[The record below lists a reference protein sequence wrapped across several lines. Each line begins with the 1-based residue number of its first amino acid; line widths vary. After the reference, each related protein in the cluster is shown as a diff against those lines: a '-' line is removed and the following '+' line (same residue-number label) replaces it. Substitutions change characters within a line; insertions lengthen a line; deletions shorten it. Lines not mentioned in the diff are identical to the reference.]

1 MTRAIHLHKRSR
13 IAIALCSLVGLMA
26 FGWPLFASESSA
38 AMAHSADA
46 PWVFAAV
53 MPLLLAVVLAQLAD
67 GGMNAKS
74 IAMLG
79 VLSAVICVLR
89 PLGAGTVGIEPMWV
103 VLILAARALGPG
115 FGFCLGAI
123 SMGAS
128 ALITGGVGPWLPFQ
142 MIAAAWVGLG
152 TGLIRGPRDGSW
164 REIGITTA
172 YGGVA
177 CYAYGLIMNLWIW
190 PFTTGLA
197 TAIAFVPGAGLA
209 INLQHWLTFSI
220 ATSLAFDIPRA
231 ILTVVLIGVLG
242 RPTLAVLR
250 RAGRRAVFDASTVG
264 TVDVSRA

>member
-1 MTRAIHLHKRSR
+1 MTRSVRLQTRSTV
-13 IAIALCSLVGLMA
+13 AIALCSVVGIMA
-26 FGWPLFASESSA
+26 FGWPLLASASSA
-38 AMAHSADA
+38 AMAHSTDA
-46 PWVFAAV
+46 PWFFAAFL
-53 MPLLLAVVLAQLAD
+53 PLLLAVVLAQLAD

-103 VLILAARALGPG
+103 VLILSARALGPG

-128 ALITGGVGPWLPFQ
+128 ALITGGIGPWLPFQ

-152 TGLIRGPRDGSW
+152 AGLIRGPRDGSW
-164 REIGITTA
+164 REIGITA
-172 YGGVA
+172 AFGGLA
-177 CYAYGLIMNLWIW
+177 CYAYGLVMNLWIW

-209 INLQHWLTFSI
+209 INLQHWLAFSI

-231 ILTVVLIGVLG
+231 ILTVVLITVLG

-250 RAGRRAVFDASTVG
+250 RAGRRAVFDTQPIG
-264 TVDVSRA
+264 TVDVSRV

>member
-1 MTRAIHLHKRSR
+1 MTRAISLHRRSI
-13 IAIALCSLVGLMA
+13 IAIVLCSLVGIMA
-26 FGWPLFASESSA
+26 FGWPLLASESSA

-46 PWVFAAV
+46 PWFFAAF

-89 PLGAGTVGIEPMWV
+89 PLGAGTIGIEPMWV

-115 FGFCLGAI
+115 FGFCLGAL

-128 ALITGGVGPWLPFQ
+128 ALITGGIGPWLPFQ

-152 TGLIRGPRDGSW
+152 AGLIRGPRDGSW
-164 REIGITTA
+164 REIGITSA
-172 YGGVA
+172 YAGIA
-177 CYAYGLIMNLWIW
+177 CYAYGLVMNLWIW

-197 TAIAFVPGAGLA
+197 SAIAFEPGAGIA
-209 INLQHWLTFSI
+209 INLQHWLAFSI

-231 ILTVVLIGVLG
+231 VLTIVLIGVLG

-250 RAGRRAVFDASTVG
+250 RASRRAVFDAGTVG

>member
-1 MTRAIHLHKRSR
+1 MTRAIHLQKRST
-13 IAIALCSLVGLMA
+13 IAIALCSLAGIMA
-26 FGWPLFASESSA
+26 FGWPLLASESSA

-46 PWVFAAV
+46 PWFFAAF

-79 VLSAVICVLR
+79 VLSAIICVLR

-103 VLILAARALGPG
+103 VLILSARALGPG

-128 ALITGGVGPWLPFQ
+128 ALITGGIGPWLPFQ

-152 TGLIRGPRDGSW
+152 AGLIRGPRDGSW
-164 REIGITTA
+164 REISITAA

-177 CYAYGLIMNLWIW
+177 CYAYGLVMNLWVW

-197 TAIAFVPGAGLA
+197 SAIAFIPGAGLT
-209 INLQHWLTFSI
+209 INLQHWLAFSI

-231 ILTVVLIGVLG
+231 ILTVVLIYILG
-242 RPTLAVLR
+242 RPALAVLR
-250 RAGRRAVFDASTVG
+250 RASRRAVFDAGTVSA
-264 TVDVSRA
+264 VDVSRV